1 MTSGQILPSADSDR
15 ALAVGVALLA
25 LGWLKSRRGRH
36 EVTSAERSAAESPI
50 DPARA
55 D

>member
-1 MTSGQILPSADSDR
+1 VLKLLGW
-15 ALAVGVALLA
+15 LAVGVALLA

-36 EVTSAERSAAESPI
+36 EVTSAERSAAEFPI